1 MEIGMWQLG
10 ALNGLVIW
18 LSFAVLHFFIPIKN
32 SPVFEFHFCV
42 YFFKFSQFLV
52 LYLKNWTPY
61 GHVTKVKRPEMLQR
75 ITFLS
80 FWEGF
85 QYIVS

>member
-1 MEIGMWQLG
+1 MEIGMWQG
-10 ALNGLVIW
+10 GILNGLATW
-18 LSFAVLHFFIPIKN
+18 LSFAAVHFFISLKN
-32 SPVFEFHFCV
+32 SPVFEMQIWG
-42 YFFKFSQFLV
+42 YFFNFAQFLV
-52 LYLKNWTPY
+52 LYLKNGTPY

-85 QYIVS
+85 